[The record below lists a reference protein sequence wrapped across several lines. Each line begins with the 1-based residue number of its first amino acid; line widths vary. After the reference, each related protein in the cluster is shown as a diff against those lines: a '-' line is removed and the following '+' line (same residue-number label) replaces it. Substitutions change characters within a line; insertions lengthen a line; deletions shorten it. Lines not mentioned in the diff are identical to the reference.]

1 MPQTTS
7 TPCAAFL
14 EPLQRG
20 NKGENSYTKTT
31 IVHQQIPWFQTT
43 NQINIVT

>member
-1 MPQTTS
+1 M
-7 TPCAAFL
+7 FL

-31 IVHQQIPWFQTT
+31 IVHQHPPCS
-43 NQINIVT
+43 VTQEGEAANYAMHYLE